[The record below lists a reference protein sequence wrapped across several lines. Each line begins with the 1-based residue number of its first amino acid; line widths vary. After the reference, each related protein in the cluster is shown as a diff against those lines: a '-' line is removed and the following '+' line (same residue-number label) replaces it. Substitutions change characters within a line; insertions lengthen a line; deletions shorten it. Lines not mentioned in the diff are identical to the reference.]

1 MPSFFPPPFP
11 FFRPN
16 INYRQMNNPHN
27 FQNKSNFNTY
37 NNNSFS
43 HNPNHLHNN
52 NTNHHKPIN
61 TENIKDNCNN
71 ENIENEIK
79 FNAKKN
85 SITNM
90 SNDSNTISSL
100 LPFNI
105 SNLLPTNIGPLG
117 ININGFTNMS
127 EPIFELF
134 GIHLFLD
141 DIIIICILIFLFQEN
156 VKDEMLYIILIML
169 LFS

>member
-61 TENIKDNCNN
+61 TEN
-71 ENIENEIK
+71 
-79 FNAKKN
+79 
-85 SITNM
+85 
-90 SNDSNTISSL
+90 
-100 LPFNI
+100 
-105 SNLLPTNIGPLG
+105 PLG